1 MVQHVKKEAKFSRK
15 VVDYLEAKGA
25 VVNVNTASIYD
36 RVGRADIEACYSG
49 YFIALELKTG
59 NYQPDPLQIRYLQEV
74 RCAGGYGLL
83 LRDTIDDLED
93 LLLYLDQLDNRE
105 YQGFEDIYYTYEQ
118 PDLPDIADDKLE
130 VWYD

>member
-1 MVQHVKKEAKFSRK
+1 MKQEAKFSRK

-25 VVNVNTASIYD
+25 VVNVNTATIYD

-93 LLLYLDQLDNRE
+93 LLLYLDQMDNGME
-105 YQGFEDIYYTYEQ
+105 YQGCDDMYYMYEQ

>member
-1 MVQHVKKEAKFSRK
+1 MKQEAKFSRK

-25 VVNVNTASIYD
+25 VVNVNTATIYD

-74 RCAGGYGLL
+74 RRAGGYGLL
-83 LRDTIDDLED
+83 LRDSIDDLED
-93 LLLYLDQLDNRE
+93 LLLYLDQMDNGME
-105 YQGFEDIYYTYEQ
+105 YQGCDDMYYMYEQ

>member
-1 MVQHVKKEAKFSRK
+1 MKQEAKFSRK
-15 VVDYLEAKGA
+15 VVDYLESKGA
-25 VVNVNTASIYD
+25 VVNVNTATIYD
-36 RVGRADIEACYSG
+36 RVGRADIEACYLG
-49 YFIALELKTG
+49 YYIALELKTG
-59 NYQPDPLQIRYLQEV
+59 NYQPDPLQITYLQQV

-83 LRDTIDDLED
+83 LRDNLGDLYD
-93 LLLYLDQLDNRE
+93 LLQYLDQLDNRE

>member
-1 MVQHVKKEAKFSRK
+1 MKQEAKFSRK

-25 VVNVNTASIYD
+25 VVNVNTATIYD

-59 NYQPDPLQIRYLQEV
+59 NYKADKLQIRYLQEI

-83 LRDTIDDLED
+83 LRDSLDDLED
-93 LLLYLDQLDNRE
+93 LLLHLDQMDNGVE
-105 YQGFEDIYYTYEQ
+105 YPYTYEQ
-118 PDLPDIADDKLE
+118 PDLPEINYDELE
-130 VWYD
+130 IDYD

>member
-1 MVQHVKKEAKFSRK
+1 MKQEAKFSRK

-49 YFIALELKTG
+49 YYIALELKTG
-59 NYQPDPLQIRYLQEV
+59 NYQPDPLQITYLQQV

-83 LRDTIDDLED
+83 LRDTLDDLED
-93 LLLYLDQLDNRE
+93 LLVHLDQMDNGVE
-105 YQGFEDIYYTYEQ
+105 YPYTYEQ

>member
-1 MVQHVKKEAKFSRK
+1 MKQEAKFSRK

-25 VVNVNTASIYD
+25 VVNVNTATIYD

-59 NYQPDPLQIRYLQEV
+59 KYSADPLQIRYLQEV

-83 LRDTIDDLED
+83 LRDTLDDLED
-93 LLLYLDQLDNRE
+93 LLLHLDQMDNGVE
-105 YQGFEDIYYTYEQ
+105 YPFTYEQ

>member
-1 MVQHVKKEAKFSRK
+1 MKESVFSRK

-25 VVNVNTASIYD
+25 VVNVNTATIYD

-49 YFIALELKTG
+49 YYIALELKTG
-59 NYQPDPLQIRYLQEV
+59 NYQPDPLQIRYLQQV

-83 LRDTIDDLED
+83 LRDTLGDLED
-93 LLLYLDQLDNRE
+93 LLLHLDQMDNGVE
-105 YQGFEDIYYTYEQ
+105 YPYTYEQ
-118 PDLPDIADDKLE
+118 PDLPAITDDKLE

>member
-1 MVQHVKKEAKFSRK
+1 MKKEAKFSRK

-25 VVNVNTASIYD
+25 VVNVNTATIYD
-36 RVGRADIEACYSG
+36 RVGRADIEACYLG
-49 YFIALELKTG
+49 YYIALELKTG
-59 NYQPDPLQIRYLQEV
+59 NYQPDPLQITYLQQV

-83 LRDTIDDLED
+83 LRDTLDDLYD
-93 LLLYLDQLDNRE
+93 LLQYLDQLDNRE

-130 VWYD
+130 VYYD

>member
-1 MVQHVKKEAKFSRK
+1 MKQEAKFSRK

-25 VVNVNTASIYD
+25 VVNVNTATIYD
-36 RVGRADIEACYSG
+36 RVGRADIEACYNG
-49 YFIALELKTG
+49 YYIALELKTG
-59 NYQPDPLQIRYLQEV
+59 NYQPDPLQITYLQQV

-83 LRDTIDDLED
+83 LRDTLDDLED
-93 LLLYLDQLDNRE
+93 LLLYLDQMDNGME
-105 YQGFEDIYYTYEQ
+105 YQGWDDMYYTYEQ

>member
-1 MVQHVKKEAKFSRK
+1 MKQEAKFSRK

-25 VVNVNTASIYD
+25 VVNVNTATIYD
-36 RVGRADIEACYSG
+36 RVGRADIEACYLG
-49 YFIALELKTG
+49 YYIALELKTE
-59 NYQPDPLQIRYLQEV
+59 NYQPDPLQITYLQQV

-83 LRDTIDDLED
+83 LRDTLDDLYD
-93 LLLYLDQLDNRE
+93 LLQYLDQLDNRE

-130 VWYD
+130 VYYD

>member
-1 MVQHVKKEAKFSRK
+1 MKQEAKFSRK

-25 VVNVNTASIYD
+25 VVNVNTATIYD

-49 YFIALELKTG
+49 YYIALELKTG
-59 NYQPDPLQIRYLQEV
+59 NYQPDPLQITYLQQV

-83 LRDTIDDLED
+83 LRDTLDDLED
-93 LLLYLDQLDNRE
+93 LLLYLDQMDNGME
-105 YQGFEDIYYTYEQ
+105 YQGCDDMYYTYEQ

>member
-1 MVQHVKKEAKFSRK
+1 MKQEAKFSRK
-15 VVDYLEAKGA
+15 VVDYLESKGA
-25 VVNVNTASIYD
+25 VVNVNTATIYD

-49 YFIALELKTG
+49 YYIALELKTG
-59 NYQPDPLQIRYLQEV
+59 NYQPDPLQITYLQQV

-83 LRDTIDDLED
+83 LRDTLDDLED
-93 LLLYLDQLDNRE
+93 LLLHLDQMDNGVE
-105 YQGFEDIYYTYEQ
+105 YPFTYEQ